1 MKARAVE
8 SKKKGGHPCEVSL
21 PLVTSPQRTIPDSFS
36 CPNSKLRL
44 KTHTLAEAPPKL
56 SRRLSPSSRA
66 SHARHHGQNSIL
78 LGASGAESTPLL
90 AAQVA

>member
-8 SKKKGGHPCEVSL
+8 SKKRGGHSREVSL
-21 PLVTSPQRTIPDSFS
+21 PSRYSPLRTIPDSFS
-36 CPNSKLRL
+36 RSNSKLRL
-44 KTHTLAEAPPKL
+44 KTRTLAEAPPKL

-78 LGASGAESTPLL
+78 LGASRAESTPLL
-90 AAQVA
+90 AVQAA